1 MLIILCFSCQLTPVK
16 VRIGEQVTD
25 NYISTIST
33 GEIENKLAAIAA
45 ITDNAVQRDS
55 FLRFF
60 QEWHT
65 AIGPNTPEFI
75 HQNDTIERVFAVF
88 DKVFLPFKL
97 GKLGDWE
104 GGNDLND
111 DAMYAAVQNQIDYEI
126 ADTDD
131 IKEFARHG
139 WKDSIVNFRPE
150 TRLKSSQVLY
160 LTTEYAKALRDF
172 LGDNQTAMDRD
183 NVMNPSVL
191 AGESERHYKLIHPYI
206 PIVHGHNGGWN
217 IATSPTIGEIRF
229 NKAMDMAIVYFEVR
243 YESGEAILTRSGT
256 QWSIRDSKVT
266 GIE

>member
-1 MLIILCFSCQLTPVK
+1 
-16 VRIGEQVTD
+16 
-25 NYISTIST
+25 
-33 GEIENKLAAIAA
+33 
-45 ITDNAVQRDS
+45 
-55 FLRFF
+55 
-60 QEWHT
+60 
-65 AIGPNTPEFI
+65 
-75 HQNDTIERVFAVF
+75 
-88 DKVFLPFKL
+88 
-97 GKLGDWE
+97 
-104 GGNDLND
+104 
-111 DAMYAAVQNQIDYEI
+111 MYAAVQNQIDYEI